1 MEPEINASEYPEPA
15 QLAHEI
21 RSKVGQLYVDC
32 VWVKFAHRKAMV
44 RPGVA
49 DQICKGLMMADEL
62 PQKKPDAFALFSIA
76 YRVSQK
82 VDERYGR
89 NPQKYTPQEAWE
101 RLDSTHRLMWQDEA
115 SVTPQDIAETMPPR
129 VGWDQLD

>member
-44 RPGVA
+44 RPCEA
-49 DQICKGLMMADEL
+49 DQICKGLMMADQLILDQIEADGGDQRT
-62 PQKKPDAFALFSIA
+62 PS
-76 YRVSQK
+76 YGVSA
-82 VDERYGR
+82 G
-89 NPQKYTPQEAWE
+89 
-101 RLDSTHRLMWQDEA
+101 S
-115 SVTPQDIAETMPPR
+115 
-129 VGWDQLD
+129 